1 MVIAGHPQCRQALQE
16 TPSATEGWTLQ
27 VASSVAH
34 RLLAY
39 LAALSNQG
47 VAPTVEELDGYAEED
62 EPTLAP
68 EWFLDDR
75 GGEPPEAW
83 TWPWAYYL
91 QARGWATV
99 DEGPPEEETVHI
111 TKLGRSLLQHLEEE
125 GRAGQVQ
132 AVEVLAKGPL
142 SYGRV
147 IGRIA
152 EHDRP
157 MLVDAYFDVNSVAEI
172 LLHTSVSRILLTEKP
187 AKRGKARVAA
197 VIAAIARFDL
207 NDRPLEIRSCEELHD
222 RFVVPADGSI
232 EAIGTSLNSA
242 HRHLTTY
249 VTIEGAE
256 ASVLRDHLE
265 GLWASAR
272 ALFPPKV

>member
-1 MVIAGHPQCRQALQE
+1 MDVAN
-16 TPSATEGWTLQ
+16 AT
-27 VASSVAH
+27 VH

-39 LAALSNQG
+39 LAALSGQG
-47 VAPTVEELDGYAEED
+47 VAPTVHELDAYAEED
-62 EPTLAP
+62 APTLAP
-68 EWFLDDR
+68 EWYLDER

-99 DEGPPEEETVHI
+99 HEGPSDENAVHV
-111 TKLGRSLLQHLEEE
+111 TRLGRSLLQHLEEQ

-147 IGRIA
+147 IGRVA
-152 EHDRP
+152 QHDCP
-157 MLVDAYFDVNSVAEI
+157 MLVDAYFDVDSVAEVV
-172 LLHTSVSRILLTEKP
+172 LHTSVSRVLLAEKP
-187 AKRGKARVAA
+187 GKREKARVAA
-197 VIAAIARFDL
+197 VIAALSRFDL
-207 NDRPLEIRSCEELHD
+207 NDRPLELRASDDLHD
-222 RFVVPADGSI
+222 RFVVPSEGPL
-232 EAIGTSLNSA
+232 EAVGTSLNSA

-272 ALFPPKV
+272 KLFPSEIEEAPAG

>member
-1 MVIAGHPQCRQALQE
+1 ME
-16 TPSATEGWTLQ
+16 
-27 VASSVAH
+27 VANAVAH

-39 LAALSNQG
+39 LAALSDQG
-47 VAPTVEELDGYAEED
+47 VAPSVQELDAYAEAD

-68 EWFLDDR
+68 EWYLEDR

-99 DEGPPEEETVHI
+99 DEGPFEELQVRI
-111 TKLGRSLLQHLEEE
+111 TKLGRALLQHLEEQSQT
-125 GRAGQVQ
+125 GQVR

-147 IGRIA
+147 IARIA
-152 EHDRP
+152 QHDRP
-157 MLVDAYFDVNSVAEI
+157 LLVDAYFDVDSLAEVV
-172 LLHTSVSRILLTEKP
+172 LHTSVSRILLAEKP
-187 AKRGKARVAA
+187 GKHGKARVAA
-197 VIAAIARFDL
+197 VIGALTRFDL
-207 NDRPLEIRSCEELHD
+207 NDRPLELRACDHLHD
-222 RFVVPADGSI
+222 RFVVPTEGPL

-265 GLWASAR
+265 GLWGSAR
-272 ALFPPKV
+272 KLFPPEIGQSPAD

>member
-1 MVIAGHPQCRQALQE
+1 M
-16 TPSATEGWTLQ
+16 Q
-27 VASSVAH
+27 VASPVAH

-39 LAALSNQG
+39 LAALSSQG

-75 GGEPPEAW
+75 GGDPPEGW

-91 QARGWATV
+91 QARGWAMV
-99 DEGPPEEETVHI
+99 DEGPPEEERVHI
-111 TKLGRSLLQHLEEE
+111 TKLGRSLLQHLEEQ
-125 GRAGQVQ
+125 GRVGQVQ

-152 EHDRP
+152 EHDHP

-172 LLHTSVSRILLTEKP
+172 ILHTSVSRILLAEKP
-187 AKRGKARVAA
+187 DKRGKSRVAA
-197 VIAAIARFDL
+197 VIGALSRFDL
-207 NDRPLEIRSCEELHD
+207 SDRPLELRSCTELHD
-222 RFVVPADGSI
+222 RFVVPAEGPI

-249 VTIEGAE
+249 VTIEGPE

-265 GLWASAR
+265 GLWSSAR
-272 ALFPPKV
+272 ALFPSEIQ